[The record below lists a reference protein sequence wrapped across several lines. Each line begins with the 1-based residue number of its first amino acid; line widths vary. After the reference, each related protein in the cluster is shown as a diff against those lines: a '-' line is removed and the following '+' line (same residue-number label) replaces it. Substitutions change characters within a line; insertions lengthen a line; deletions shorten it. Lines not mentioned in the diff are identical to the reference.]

1 MVDLP
6 FFYCFTVKFY
16 KIFEQF
22 LLPILTLFKLIQLT
36 FNLKKKKHFYK
47 NLKQLEKHFFKVLY
61 ILLFVRAAFLKSL
74 LNHC

>member
-36 FNLKKKKHFYK
+36 FNLKKKT
-47 NLKQLEKHFFKVLY
+47 
-61 ILLFVRAAFLKSL
+61 FL
-74 LNHC
+74 